1 MIQTV
6 SQITSIMIQTVS
18 QILTLGNLNTEFLD
32 RPDELLELPLK
43 GSSSLSVD
51 TNRLII
57 AAVMMYIGATGRFP
71 VYC

>member
-6 SQITSIMIQTVS
+6 SSIITVS
-18 QILTLGNLNTEFLD
+18 NLNTECLD
-32 RPDELLELPLK
+32 RPDELLELLLK

-51 TNRLII
+51 TNRLIFT
-57 AAVMMYIGATGRFP
+57 AVMTYIGATGRFP